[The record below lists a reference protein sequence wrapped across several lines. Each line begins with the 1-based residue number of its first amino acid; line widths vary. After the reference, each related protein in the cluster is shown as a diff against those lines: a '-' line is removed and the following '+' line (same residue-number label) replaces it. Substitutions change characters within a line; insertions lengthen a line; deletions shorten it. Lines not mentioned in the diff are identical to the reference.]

1 MRHNNKDKYILLS
14 VMIIACISIICYIA
28 YPFFISTEQANKW
41 NIQKFDKKK
50 QLLENVILECQ
61 RIYDNDYQNQQNVDF
76 DKSMLPDN
84 IISKLER
91 TGLLLDYVNIS
102 KEKDTFII
110 NAHFIVH
117 RSWNIRV
124 LNNVNIWY
132 SSCRKFDI
140 CDKDKNELSAR
151 MSSICLGDGWFFDVD
166 TDWL

>member
-1 MRHNNKDKYILLS
+1 MRHNNIADKYILFS
-14 VMIIACISIICYIA
+14 VMIIACIFIICYVA

-61 RIYDNDYQNQQNVDF
+61 RIYD
-76 DKSMLPDN
+76 KSMLPDN
-84 IISKLER
+84 TISKLER
-91 TGLLLDYVNIS
+91 TGLFLNYVSIS

-117 RSWNIRV
+117 RFWNIRV
-124 LNNVNIWY
+124 LNNVCIWY
-132 SSCRKFDI
+132 SSHRKFDI

-151 MSSICLGDGWFFDVD
+151 MSSICLGDGWFFGVD